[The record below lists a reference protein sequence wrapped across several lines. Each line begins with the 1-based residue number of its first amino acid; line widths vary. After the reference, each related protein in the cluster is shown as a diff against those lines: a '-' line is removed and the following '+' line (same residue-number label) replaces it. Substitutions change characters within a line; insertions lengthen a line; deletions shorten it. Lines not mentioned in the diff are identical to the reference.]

1 MVLERLLISKM
12 KDRIWIIVAVVGILA
27 SSITVVYKGGKY
39 YDMLIE
45 NTKLRLSSQL
55 IVAQKEI
62 SRLEESCIV
71 ACPDHDREML
81 IRWKLAETAKTKEL
95 NEVGAE

>member
-1 MVLERLLISKM
+1 MISKM
-12 KDRIWIIVAVVGILA
+12 KDRIWVILAIVGILA
-27 SSITVVYKGGKY
+27 SSVTAVYHGGKF
-39 YDMLIE
+39 YDTVME

-62 SRLEESCIV
+62 SRLEESCTV

-81 IRWKLAETAKTKEL
+81 IRWRLAETAKTKEL
-95 NEVGAE
+95 NEVGAD